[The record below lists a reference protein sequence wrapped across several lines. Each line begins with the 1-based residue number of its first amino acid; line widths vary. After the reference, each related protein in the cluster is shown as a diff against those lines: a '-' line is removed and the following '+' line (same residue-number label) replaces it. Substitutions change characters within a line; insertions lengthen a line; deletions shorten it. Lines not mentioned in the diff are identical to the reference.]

1 MLAGKGELPHKGT
14 STRSKQMTNQIFP
27 CVTTDVIGGEREENA
42 FYGETYAEVR
52 AIADRRI
59 ADGDFAEVIFDCE
72 L

>member
-1 MLAGKGELPHKGT
+1 MPIQT
-14 STRSKQMTNQIFP
+14 FN
-27 CVTTDVIGGEREENA
+27 CVTFETLDGEREENA

-52 AIADRRI
+52 ASADRRI